1 MDRSVE
7 TALPSTTPWPMRKS
21 FTNDSTL
28 RRRKLQRSG
37 SEGDWLTSLQGAP
50 TEKDARV
57 APDVSA
63 SGFSHRTAT
72 GVPRQT
78 AAGRDLQRR

>member
-1 MDRSVE
+1 
-7 TALPSTTPWPMRKS
+7 MRKS

-28 RRRKLQRSG
+28 RRRKLQKSG

-50 TEKDARV
+50 TVKGIRV
-57 APDVSA
+57 APDTSA

-78 AAGRDLQRR
+78 AASRNQQRREWRVVALAPAGIRP